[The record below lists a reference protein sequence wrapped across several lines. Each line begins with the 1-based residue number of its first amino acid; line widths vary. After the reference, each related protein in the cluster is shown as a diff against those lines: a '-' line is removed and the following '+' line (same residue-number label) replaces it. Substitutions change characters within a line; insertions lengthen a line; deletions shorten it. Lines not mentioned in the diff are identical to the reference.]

1 MTDDARRTPRVPD
14 TDDARTDEGAA
25 RSGARP
31 APHKRSTAG
40 GRIAATGVGIAAM
53 LGLVANMEMAD
64 VHAKAAAPTAP
75 SAAKSAQR
83 SVKGVRQGTAAPGK
97 VATAKQNRP
106 IVLTPHAVV
115 HTVAAPS
122 SGGGGGGYAYSASAP
137 AAAPVASSGGS

>member
-83 SVKGVRQGTAAPGK
+83 SVKSVRQGTTAPGK

-115 HTVAAPS
+115 HAVAAPS
-122 SGGGGGGYAYSASAP
+122 SGGGGGGGYAYSAP

>member
-14 TDDARTDEGAA
+14 TDGARTDEGAS
-25 RSGARP
+25 RPGARP
-31 APHKRSTAG
+31 APRKRSTAG

-64 VHAKAAAPTAP
+64 VHAKAATPTAP

-83 SVKGVRQGTAAPGK
+83 SVKGVRQATVAPGK
-97 VATAKQNRP
+97 LAAAKQNRP

-122 SGGGGGGYAYSASAP
+122 SGGGGGGGYAYSAP